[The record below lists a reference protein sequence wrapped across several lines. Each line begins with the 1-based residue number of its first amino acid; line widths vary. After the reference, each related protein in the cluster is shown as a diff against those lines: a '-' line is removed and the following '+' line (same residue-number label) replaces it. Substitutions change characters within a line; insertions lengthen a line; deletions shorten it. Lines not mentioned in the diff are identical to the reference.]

1 MFDEDLL
8 EADGESEERDDLM
21 GEVPAIELDGVVR
34 PGAPLTRWF
43 RLQVPDEFVL
53 EQPSEV
59 ELELAVSEE
68 APKRAGERGNGK
80 EAPRTERR
88 DSGQARLS
96 TFGGKVE
103 SNTMTDDHRRM
114 VLVGHFGRLRHA

>member
-59 ELELAVSEE
+59 ELELTVSEE
-68 APKRAGERGNGK
+68 APKRAGARGNGK
-80 EAPRTERR
+80 EAPRTERQE
-88 DSGQARLS
+88 SGQARRA
-96 TFGGKVE
+96 KVE